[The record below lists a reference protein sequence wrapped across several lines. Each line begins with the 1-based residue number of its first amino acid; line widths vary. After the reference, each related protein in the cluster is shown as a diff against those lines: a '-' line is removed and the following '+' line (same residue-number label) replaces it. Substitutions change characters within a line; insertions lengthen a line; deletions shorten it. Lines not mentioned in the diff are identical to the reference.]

1 MVVMLFGMI
10 AERAEVGTLELNAT
24 NMEELRDQLA
34 LHIDGLNDL
43 SYSIAVDRSIVH
55 GEIHLTGKE
64 EIAVLPPFA
73 GG

>member
-1 MVVMLFGMI
+1 MQVLLFGMI
-10 AERAEVGTLELNAT
+10 AERAEVGTLE
-24 NMEELRDQLA
+24 
-34 LHIDGLNDL
+34 LNDL

-55 GEIHLTGKE
+55 GEMELSGDE

>member
-1 MVVMLFGMI
+1 MEVLLFGMI
-10 AERAEVGTLELNAT
+10 AERAEVGTLELNAK
-24 NMEELRDQLA
+24 NMKELRDQLVMR
-34 LHIDGLNDL
+34 INGLNDL

-55 GEIHLTGKE
+55 GEMDLTGDE